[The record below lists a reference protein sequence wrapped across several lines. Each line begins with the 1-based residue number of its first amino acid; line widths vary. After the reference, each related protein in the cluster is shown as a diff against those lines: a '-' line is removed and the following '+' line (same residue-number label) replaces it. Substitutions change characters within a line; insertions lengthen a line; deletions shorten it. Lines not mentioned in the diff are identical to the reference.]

1 MVETTAKT
9 THYQRYKDSG
19 VEWLGEI
26 PEQWKVLP
34 SKRFHKVEKYLNS
47 KRDCDNV
54 LSLTLRGVV
63 NNNPDSPEGMVPK
76 DYATYQ
82 VFDKNNLVF
91 KLIDLEN
98 LRTSRVGIVH
108 EKGIMSSAYIR
119 LVIGQNSLPRFAY
132 YYFFSLY
139 INEVY
144 NNLGSGVRSTLG
156 PNDLLNIPF
165 IKPPLEEQTAIAE
178 FLDDKTT
185 KIEEAITI
193 KEQQIKLLKER
204 KQIVIHKAVTQGL
217 NPNVKLK
224 DSGVE
229 WIGEI
234 PEHWEVSRLGLM
246 LKPYSV
252 KNRPNETLLSIT
264 RELGV
269 IERDLE
275 DLESNHNFIPEDLSG
290 YKLIEKGDFGMN
302 KMKAWQGS
310 YGVSKFTGIVSPAYY
325 TFKLVDSISPDF
337 FHFAIRSKI
346 YVPFFGKA
354 SDGVRIGQWDLS
366 KERMKRIPFVI
377 PTLDEQKEIL
387 EYIDSISLKIETA
400 INLKQK
406 EIEKLKEYKSSLIN
420 SVVTGKVKVC

>member
-1 MVETTAKT
+1 M
-9 THYQRYKDSG
+9 D
-19 VEWLGEI
+19 
-26 PEQWKVLP
+26 
-34 SKRFHKVEKYLNS
+34 
-47 KRDCDNV
+47 
-54 LSLTLRGVV
+54 
-63 NNNPDSPEGMVPK
+63 
-76 DYATYQ
+76 
-82 VFDKNNLVF
+82 
-91 KLIDLEN
+91 EN
-98 LRTSRVGIVH
+98 
-108 EKGIMSSAYIR
+108 A
-119 LVIGQNSLPRFAY
+119 P
-132 YYFFSLY
+132 
-139 INEVY
+139 
-144 NNLGSGVRSTLG
+144 
-156 PNDLLNIPF
+156 
-165 IKPPLEEQTAIAE
+165 
-178 FLDDKTT
+178 
-185 KIEEAITI
+185 
-193 KEQQIKLLKER
+193 
-204 KQIVIHKAVTQGL
+204 
-217 NPNVKLK
+217 LK

-234 PEHWEVSRLGLM
+234 PDHWELSRLGLM

-377 PTLDEQKEIL
+377 PILDEQKEIL

-400 INLKQK
+400 INLKQQ

>member
-1 MVETTAKT
+1 MLVVINKN
-9 THYQRYKDSG
+9 QRYDTYKNSELDWVKEVPEHWKRKKVFHFFKAEKGKRAAILTKEFCGGIKGNYPVYSG
-19 VEWLGEI
+19 
-26 PEQWKVLP
+26 Q
-34 SKRFHKVEKYLNS
+34 
-47 KRDCDNV
+47 
-54 LSLTLRGVV
+54 T
-63 NNNPDSPEGMVPK
+63 
-76 DYATYQ
+76 
-82 VFDKNNLVF
+82 KNN
-91 KLIDLEN
+91 
-98 LRTSRVGIVH
+98 
-108 EKGIMSSAYIR
+108 GIMSSINEFEFDYSLDGCLFTTTVGAKAMTVSFLQGKFSLSQNCMIIVKRNNEIDNKYIYYQFQP
-119 LVIGQNSLPRFAY
+119 LFAY
-132 YYFFSLY
+132 YRNQIPDHMQASFRMDDLY
-139 INEVY
+139 QYRFLV
-144 NNLGSGVRSTLG
+144 
-156 PNDLLNIPF
+156 
-165 IKPPLEEQTAIAE
+165 PPLKEQIKIAQ
-178 FLDDKTT
+178 FLDNKTT
-185 KIEEAITI
+185 KIEDAIAI
-193 KEQQIKLLKER
+193 KEQQIQLLKER
-204 KQIVIHKAVTQGL
+204 KQILIHKAVTIGL

-224 DSGVE
+224 NSGVE
-229 WIGEI
+229 WIGKI
-234 PEHWEVSRLGLM
+234 PEHWELSRLGLM

-325 TFKLVDSISPDF
+325 TFKLVDSISTDF

-366 KERMKRIPFVI
+366 KERMKRIPFVV
-377 PTLDEQKEIL
+377 PTLDEQEEIL

-400 INLKQK
+400 ISLKQQ